1 MKHGLE
7 WNHSRGVSH
16 SRNLP
21 SCAGWHSA
29 WVGLSATVAYRLSTL
44 TLGPKHDVTFSSQ
57 LAINVSLTCLL
68 ILIVLVLTDR
78 QSLGRPPPRPDSAVR
93 SAAAVT
99 LRATLR
105 RASLSGTFLQ
115 TQNWSQYGPS
125 ERPVLFI
132 SSQLSTD
139 AVRLRLRERFG

>member
-1 MKHGLE
+1 MG
-7 WNHSRGVSH
+7 
-16 SRNLP
+16 P
-21 SCAGWHSA
+21 
-29 WVGLSATVAYRLSTL
+29 SATVAYRLSTL

-57 LAINVSLTCLL
+57 LAINVSLTCPL

-115 TQNWSQYGPS
+115 TLPELVTVRALRKAGTLYLLVAAVHRRSPATPPGKVW
-125 ERPVLFI
+125 
-132 SSQLSTD
+132 
-139 AVRLRLRERFG
+139 VRL